1 MRCDQVAVS
10 VPSRADDG
18 SVIDASWRVRSVT
31 IVHVTVVRWPEEADL
46 RGVLGSRSVPLLLL
60 VSPGAPPPQ
69 DLSDREDWVWS
80 DARPEELHARLA
92 TLEARSCR
100 GPVDEGISG
109 RAASPAPSVDANDV
123 LHVGR
128 HWVAL
133 GPTQARLARVL
144 IASPGEIVSRA
155 AIERAIWGNAGVR
168 PNTVDRQMHRLRRH
182 LERVGLTL
190 RTVRC
195 HGYVL
200 ELH

>member
-1 MRCDQVAVS
+1 M
-10 VPSRADDG
+10 PSRADDG
-18 SVIDASWRVRSVT
+18 PVIDASWRVRSVT
-31 IVHVTVVRWPEEADL
+31 IVHVTVVRWPEETGL
-46 RGVLGSRSVPLLLL
+46 RGVLSSRSVPVLLL
-60 VSPGAPPPQ
+60 VSTGAPPPQ
-69 DLSDREDWVWS
+69 DLSEREDWVWS
-80 DARPEELHARLA
+80 DARPEELHARLT

-100 GPVDEGISG
+100 GPADADASD
-109 RAASPAPSVDANDV
+109 AADSPAPSVDANDV

-128 HWVAL
+128 RWVAL

-155 AIERAIWGNAGVR
+155 AIERATWGGAGVR
-168 PNTVDRQMHRLRRH
+168 PNTIDRQMHRLRRH

-200 ELH
+200 ELP